1 MAKKIILVSVS
12 IIIAIIV
19 ISFAVSCSKQDSNKT
34 MTQAGMEF
42 HGKYLVNAIGCND
55 CHSPKMMTP
64 QGPIPDTT
72 KLLSGHPAT
81 DKLPDFDWKLISD
94 KHLVIFSSDLTASAG
109 PWGISYSA
117 NLTPDAETGLGAWT
131 KDIFFNAMTN
141 GKHLG
146 IGRPILPPMPWME
159 FKDLTNQDLE
169 SIYAYLKTI
178 PPVKNKVPDPEP
190 PKM

>member
-1 MAKKIILVSVS
+1 MTKKIFLVSVS

-19 ISFAVSCSKQDSNKT
+19 ISFAVSCSKQESAKT
-34 MTQAGMEF
+34 ITQAGMVF
-42 HGKYLVNAIGCND
+42 QGKYLVNAIGCND
-55 CHSPKMMTP
+55 CHSPKMITP

-81 DKLPDFDWKLISD
+81 AKLPDFDWKLISD
-94 KHLVIFSSDLTASAG
+94 KQLVIFSSDLTASAG

-131 KDIFFNAMTN
+131 KDMFFSAIRN

-146 IGRPILPPMPWME
+146 IGRPILPPMPWMGI
-159 FKDLTNQDLE
+159 KDLTDKDLE

-178 PPVKNKVPDPEP
+178 PPIKNKVPDPEP